1 MKGKYSK
8 PVKTAVELI
17 WSSFDRDEIRRGY
30 AMLMQAAQQGD
41 ADALAFIARCFMGES
56 YVWPQAGF
64 KADDENASKLMQKS
78 AMMGSATGV
87 LCAARSANLT
97 PSVER
102 AMPFASFKEAF
113 EEILGQAERGDAF
126 CCYMV
131 GNVYYWGDY
140 LRVEPDYAKQFKD
153 ESDYNAWAWPIAKA
167 WYERS
172 FDGGLCAGWGNYC
185 NIRESGLCDI
195 AQDVFEKYY
204 LKLADIS
211 PVICNNYGYYLRT
224 EKGDSYGGLLRY
236 VEAAR
241 RGDPQAAYNAGHIY
255 EAGEE
260 VDENIDLAY
269 QLYEMAAKCGH
280 PAGQFEVGYYLF
292 EGFGDVEQDYA
303 KAVEWFEKAYQ
314 NPKCSKTTR
323 TQTAAY
329 LGLCYQEGLGTVQDD
344 DVAFEYLH
352 EAGEDIDNLWESITV
367 KVLTALGVAYA
378 FGRGTEAD
386 IELGYQYF
394 EDAVK
399 LGSEEAKEYIG
410 YINSPDFEARER
422 KKEEPAT
429 PVAPF
434 WQEVTEKIRDAVT
447 TDLREILGRIDD
459 EHIYTAALVTDR
471 YCCSLFLAVNT
482 LEYLQSEDEEP
493 DDESKWHPDE
503 WGYSDGHGSELVKLS
518 KSLWENHATL
528 PGEAFFFSA
537 MISAMAQVKGSG
549 IFGEGTEEITFFIS
563 ISDDEDAENLEDAS
577 AMTLN
582 SPELAAAFL
591 NRNK

>member
-41 ADALAFIARCFMGES
+41 ADALAFIARCFMGEE

-64 KADDENASKLMQKS
+64 KVDDENASKLMQKS

-153 ESDYNAWAWPIAKA
+153 ENGYNAWAWPIAKV

-185 NIRESGLCDI
+185 DIRKSGLCEI

-314 NPKCSKTTR
+314 NPKCSETTR

-352 EAGEDIDNLWESITV
+352 EAGENIDNLWESITV

-378 FGRGTEAD
+378 FGRGTETD
-386 IELGYQYF
+386 IELGYQYL
-394 EDAVK
+394 EDAAK
-399 LGSEEAKEYIG
+399 LGSEEAKEYID
-410 YINSPDFEARER
+410 YINSPDYEADER

-434 WQEVTEKIRDAVT
+434 WQEVTEKIRDAVAA
-447 TDLREILGRIDD
+447 DLREILGCIDD

-518 KSLWENHATL
+518 KTLWENHNTL

-537 MISAMAQVKGSG
+537 MISAMKQVKDSE
-549 IFGEGTEEITFFIS
+549 ILGERTEEITFFIS

>member
-1 MKGKYSK
+1 MKGKYSRQ
-8 PVKTAVELI
+8 VKTAVKLI

-30 AMLMQAAQQGD
+30 SILILEAQKGD

-185 NIRESGLCDI
+185 DIRKSGLCEI

-378 FGRGTEAD
+378 FGRGTETD
-386 IELGYQYF
+386 IELGYQYL
-394 EDAVK
+394 EDAAK
-399 LGSEEAKEYIG
+399 LGSEEAKKYIS
-410 YINSPDFEARER
+410 YINSPDYEADER

-434 WQEVTEKIRDAVT
+434 WQNVAEKIRDAVAA
-447 TDLREILGRIDD
+447 DLR
-459 EHIYTAALVTDR
+459 
-471 YCCSLFLAVNT
+471 
-482 LEYLQSEDEEP
+482 
-493 DDESKWHPDE
+493 
-503 WGYSDGHGSELVKLS
+503 
-518 KSLWENHATL
+518 
-528 PGEAFFFSA
+528 
-537 MISAMAQVKGSG
+537 
-549 IFGEGTEEITFFIS
+549 
-563 ISDDEDAENLEDAS
+563 
-577 AMTLN
+577 
-582 SPELAAAFL
+582 
-591 NRNK
+591 

>member
-8 PVKTAVELI
+8 PVKTAVKLI
-17 WSSFDRDEIRRGY
+17 WSSFDREKIRQGY

-153 ESDYNAWAWPIAKA
+153 ENGYNAWAWPIAKA

-185 NIRESGLCDI
+185 DIRKSGLCEI

-204 LKLADIS
+204 LMLADIS

-314 NPKCSKTTR
+314 NPKCSETTR

-378 FGRGTEAD
+378 FGSGTETD
-386 IELGYQYF
+386 IELGYQYL
-394 EDAVK
+394 EDAAK
-399 LGSEEAKEYIG
+399 LGSEEAKEYIS
-410 YINSPDFEARER
+410 YINSPDYEADER

-429 PVAPF
+429 PVAPY
-434 WQEVTEKIRDAVT
+434 WQDVAAKISDAVAA
-447 TDLREILGRIDD
+447 DLREIIGRIDD
-459 EHIYTAALVTDR
+459 ERIYTAALVTDR

-549 IFGEGTEEITFFIS
+549 IFGERTEEITFFIS